1 MLHLSRLIGQPV
13 RDSSADTIGVID
25 DLIAAVGTSH
35 PPITGLV
42 VRTGRRRIYLG
53 WESVERM
60 DAAGATILAT
70 RVNISRFRRRDDEIL
85 LKGDLLDK
93 QIVDID
99 GRKVVRANDVI
110 LDFVEGAM
118 RLVAVDVGTAGL
130 LRRLGLPDTW
140 INRLSGEQSR
150 VASYIDWED
159 VDPLGS
165 TIASVRL
172 RVPHAGLSELHPA
185 DLATIVDQ
193 LTPRDRADIFSTLDE
208 EVAAEALEEL
218 EPETRT
224 DLLED
229 LEPERAADL
238 LEEMSPDEAADAVAE
253 LSPVSRKEIL
263 RLMTK
268 EERDDVQELLAHPE
282 KSAGGLMTTE
292 HVALRPQATV
302 AEALAAIRRHEP
314 DAEVAFAVYVVD
326 GKRRLL
332 GEVTL
337 RDLVLAAPNTTVGE
351 LMEDEPVAVELLAHS
366 DEVARVVTRYGLV
379 ALPVVDANHRLMGV
393 ITVSDALWDVLP
405 EEWRRE
411 MPRRLHADSLA
422 AAGPQEL
429 PTRATAKRGA
439 KATTKPR
446 KPQPRKKSSVKRG

>member
-53 WESVERM
+53 WSSVERM

-70 RVNISRFRRRDDEIL
+70 RVNISRFRRREDEIL

-208 EVAAEALEEL
+208 EVAAEALE
-218 EPETRT
+218 R
-224 DLLED
+224 
-229 LEPERAADL
+229 R
-238 LEEMSPDEAADAVAE
+238 ADAFDAKVDP
-253 LSPVSRKEIL
+253 LVRKSL
-263 RLMTK
+263 ALMHPHHVLAQAITLIQIGIALASICALTK
-268 EERDDVQELLAHPE
+268 VRALFWASAGASFAGLLLAIWAWIPHEEP
-282 KSAGGLMTTE
+282 AVPAPAAAQHG
-292 HVALRPQATV
+292 RP
-302 AEALAAIRRHEP
+302 AEAT
-314 DAEVAFAVYVVD
+314 
-326 GKRRLL
+326 GK
-332 GEVTL
+332 
-337 RDLVLAAPNTTVGE
+337 
-351 LMEDEPVAVELLAHS
+351 
-366 DEVARVVTRYGLV
+366 
-379 ALPVVDANHRLMGV
+379 
-393 ITVSDALWDVLP
+393 
-405 EEWRRE
+405 
-411 MPRRLHADSLA
+411 
-422 AAGPQEL
+422 
-429 PTRATAKRGA
+429 
-439 KATTKPR
+439 
-446 KPQPRKKSSVKRG
+446 

>member
-1 MLHLSRLIGQPV
+1 MLHLSRLIGRPV
-13 RDSSADTIGVID
+13 LDSSADAIGVID

-53 WESVERM
+53 WSSVERM
-60 DAAGATILAT
+60 DAAGATISAT

-130 LRRLGLPDTW
+130 LRRLGLPDGW
-140 INRLSGEQSR
+140 VDRLSGEQSR
-150 VASYIDWED
+150 VASYINWED

-208 EVAAEALEEL
+208 EIAAEALEEL

-253 LSPVSRKEIL
+253 LSPLSRKEIL

-292 HVALRPQATV
+292 HVALKPQATA
-302 AEALAAIRRHEP
+302 AEALAAIRRHQP

-326 GKRRLL
+326 GRRRLL

-337 RDLVLAAPNTTVGE
+337 RDLILAAPTTPISQ
-351 LMEDEPVAVELLAHS
+351 LMDDEPVVVELLSHS

-379 ALPVVDANHRLMGV
+379 AVPVVDQAHRLMGV

-411 MPRRLHADSLA
+411 MPRRLHADSIA

-429 PTRATAKRGA
+429 PRRAPRKRGSRA
-439 KATTKPR
+439 VTKPR
-446 KPQPRKKSSVKRG
+446 KKNAVKRA

>member
-1 MLHLSRLIGQPV
+1 V

-130 LRRLGLPDTW
+130 LRRLGLPDSW

-238 LEEMSPDEAADAVAE
+238 LEEMSPDCW
-253 LSPVSRKEIL
+253 
-263 RLMTK
+263 
-268 EERDDVQELLAHPE
+268 
-282 KSAGGLMTTE
+282 
-292 HVALRPQATV
+292 
-302 AEALAAIRRHEP
+302 
-314 DAEVAFAVYVVD
+314 
-326 GKRRLL
+326 KR
-332 GEVTL
+332 
-337 RDLVLAAPNTTVGE
+337 
-351 LMEDEPVAVELLAHS
+351 
-366 DEVARVVTRYGLV
+366 
-379 ALPVVDANHRLMGV
+379 
-393 ITVSDALWDVLP
+393 
-405 EEWRRE
+405 
-411 MPRRLHADSLA
+411 
-422 AAGPQEL
+422 
-429 PTRATAKRGA
+429 
-439 KATTKPR
+439 
-446 KPQPRKKSSVKRG
+446 